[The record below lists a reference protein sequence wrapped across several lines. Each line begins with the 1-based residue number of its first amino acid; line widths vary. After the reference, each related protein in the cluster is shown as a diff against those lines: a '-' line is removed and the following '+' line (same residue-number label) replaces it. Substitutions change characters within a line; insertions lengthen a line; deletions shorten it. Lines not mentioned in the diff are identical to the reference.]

1 MPRLNR
7 AIPAVLLFATLTLG
21 AACTD
26 SALTSRVDD
35 LESQI
40 SADEDL
46 IAALKTSVRDLEDEL
61 ATVKIDLDDAQTTAD
76 EAKTMADEA
85 KTMADANHSY
95 LEEVALAIDGL
106 TIDDIRFGNV
116 GVSCP

>member
-76 EAKTMADEA
+76 EAKTMAD
-85 KTMADANHSY
+85 ANHSY